1 MKAITFALNQDL
13 LTQTLDLER
22 EYPGLAPRGSPR
34 GGPQLPVSSS
44 CTKHNLPTKEI
55 WCFVQI
61 TAAHIL
67 HILFGLF
74 FPFSLPSSH
83 RNQSWGTTFE
93 VQMERSSD
101 DQRVL
106 PVLSDSLMMTVQSFQ
121 VALKGRIQN
130 NASRLYITMTE
141 CAFERP
147 KLIIVHFTWQHFI
160 GEKKKR
166 EVGNLE
172 YRKVFS
178 FHLKE
183 SEAPAVCRGDWDA
196 DPPLVCAAL
205 SPLMNSLLLLTDPQG
220 RHCPDRAHL

>member
-34 GGPQLPVSSS
+34 GGPRLPVSSS

-61 TAAHIL
+61 TATHIP
-67 HILFGLF
+67 HILFSLF
-74 FPFSLPSSH
+74 FPFSLPPIETNLGEPPL
-83 RNQSWGTTFE
+83 RFRWNK
-93 VQMERSSD
+93 VVMIK
-101 DQRVL
+101 RVL
-106 PVLSDSLMMTVQSFQ
+106 PVLSGRLMMTIQSLQ
-121 VALKGRIQN
+121 VAIKGRIQN
-130 NASRLYITMTE
+130 NASRLYITVTE
-141 CAFERP
+141 CALERP
-147 KLIIVHFTWQHFI
+147 ELIIVHFTWQYFI

-166 EVGNLE
+166 EVENLE

-183 SEAPAVCRGDWDA
+183 NEAPAVCSDDCDA
-196 DPPLVCAAL
+196 DPPLSLCYTL
-205 SPLMNSLLLLTDPQG
+205 YPHELTSPPNRPT
-220 RHCPDRAHL
+220 R